1 MAHFLKKEI
10 IVGWGDNQNDVS
22 INIANDWIR
31 TEVVY
36 LPSDCTVWTPYITTI

>member
-10 IVGWGDNQNDVS
+10 IVWWGDNQNDVS

-36 LPSDCTVWTPYITTI
+36 LPT